1 MRLAASG
8 VADLTSSDHETQ
20 GDPTGDPSDASSGGH
35 RPDGEWDSISIKDRL
50 AHRSKWPWLPTQQ
63 RGDLAP
69 HAYDEVTGK
78 VMAAGRRGMDLGG
91 LVNLLANLQRVMKRE
106 GLVMTEAQKR
116 LILKELKARDADD
129 AFSLARETQLQIITE
144 VASAYLGVHE
154 DAMQSYLHAC

>member
-1 MRLAASG
+1 MRLPGSG
-8 VADLTSSDHETQ
+8 VADLSSSDHVTQ
-20 GDPTGDPSDASSGGH
+20 GVPTEDPSDASSDGD
-35 RPDGEWDSISIKDRL
+35 RPDGEWDSISIQDRL

-78 VMAAGRRGMDLGG
+78 VMAVGRRGMDLGG

-129 AFSLARETQLQIITE
+129 AFSLARETQLEIVTE